1 MSGREP
7 VWLLRSVV
15 EAIHD
20 EQLAEHGGGDGLRD
34 AGLLDSA
41 LARPR
46 NLAAYGDP
54 DVAAL
59 AAAYGYGIARN
70 HAFVDGNKRTA
81 FVAVEL
87 FLDLNGYTLTAGDA
101 ECIMVMERLAEGTV
115 GEQDFAAR
123 IREHMSGT
131 GAPSP

>member
-87 FLDLNGYTLTAGDA
+87 FLELNGHALQADDA
-101 ECIMVMERLAEGTV
+101 ACVIAMEGVADGSMD
-115 GEQDFAAR
+115 EQAFAAW
-123 IREHMSGT
+123 IRSHL
-131 GAPSP
+131 A

>member
-87 FLDLNGYTLTAGDA
+87 FLELNGHALQADDA
-101 ECIMVMERLAEGTV
+101 ACVIAMEGVADGSMDEQAFVAWIRSHLA
-115 GEQDFAAR
+115 
-123 IREHMSGT
+123 
-131 GAPSP
+131 